1 MTGRGAFFK
10 SKPCRPKDNRRT
22 GRTPPATAPLPR
34 LNRAPPRVKR
44 KTARGVRE
52 GSCMIRFVFRFVGLW
67 ILAAAFVALIRDG
80 TIAIAS
86 NTLDLTKLGRLGDDW
101 NNIPG
106 ASLDTLNAMAE
117 RYVGASVWEF
127 VSVYV
132 LGAPTWVVLGIVGSI
147 FILIGRKRKPLI
159 GYGRD

>member
-1 MTGRGAFFK
+1 
-10 SKPCRPKDNRRT
+10 
-22 GRTPPATAPLPR
+22 
-34 LNRAPPRVKR
+34 
-44 KTARGVRE
+44 
-52 GSCMIRFVFRFVGLW
+52 MIRFVFRFVGLW

-106 ASLDTLNAMAE
+106 ASLDSLNALTD
-117 RYVGASVWEF
+117 RYLGASVWEF
-127 VSVYV
+127 ISAYI

-147 FILIGRKRKPLI
+147 FILIGRRKKPLI